1 MSIFEQLTQA
11 IADYET
17 LWAAFRESAQQAAD
31 ITKAT
36 AARIAADRRQADER
50 TATLTTQ
57 SRDPNRPEVVRQL
70 AQKELERMQERA
82 FAPTENETTAF
93 DSAMQDAEAALRDF
107 VATKRKLRDL
117 FEQASGELKTMRANT
132 LGDGSRDAELARR
145 HLDGEQRAFD
155 LLGKTGRP
163 GRQS

>member
-1 MSIFEQLTQA
+1 MSIFTQVEQTVS
-11 IADYET
+11 DYNV

-31 ITKAT
+31 VT
-36 AARIAADRRQADER
+36 AAVAGRIAADRAATDER
-50 TATLTTQ
+50 IATLTVQ

-82 FAPTENETTAF
+82 FVPTENETTAF

-132 LGDGSRDAELARR
+132 LGDGSRDDELARR
-145 HLDGEQRAFD
+145 HIVGEQRTFG
-155 LLGKTGRP
+155 LLGETGRP
-163 GRQS
+163 GGHV